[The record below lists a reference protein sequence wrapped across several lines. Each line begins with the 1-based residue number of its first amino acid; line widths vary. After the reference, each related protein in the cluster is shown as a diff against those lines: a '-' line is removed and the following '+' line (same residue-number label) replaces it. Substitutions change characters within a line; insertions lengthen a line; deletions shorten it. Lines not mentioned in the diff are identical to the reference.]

1 MGRFR
6 LYSLLDTN
14 GDAIAP
20 TTTPDD
26 LVTPPATLIAWDRDP
41 VKAGSF
47 EVQDPDGRGKV
58 IETGD
63 LGIVIQDIG
72 VPTAGGII
80 TIETGVTRG
89 EHLEVATAGAFKAA
103 WELEDSEY
111 YLTDG
116 YRVWR
121 VVWQR
126 KPRGCNLYLNQ
137 QWIRRGRLEY
147 SYKFIFVIK
156 ATEVDLI

>member
-6 LYSLLDTN
+6 LYSTDVP
-14 GDAIAP
+14 A
-20 TTTPDD
+20 TTDPDS
-26 LVTPPATLIAWDRDP
+26 LITAPATLIAWDRDP
-41 VKAGSF
+41 VKDGSF
-47 EVQDPDGRGKV
+47 ELQDPDGRGKV

-63 LGIVIQDIG
+63 LGVVIHDMG

-80 TIETGVTRG
+80 TIETGVSQG
-89 EHLEVATAGAFKAA
+89 EHLETATAAAFKAA
-103 WELEDSEY
+103 WDAADTEY

-126 KPRGCNLYLNQ
+126 RPRGCNLYLNQ
-137 QWIRRGRLEY
+137 RWIRRGRFEY
-147 SYKFIFVIK
+147 SYKFIFVVK
-156 ATEVDLI
+156 ATEIDLI